1 MKRSFWNLPNSLTVA
16 RIALIPVVVWMLGD
30 APTREECLATAVIFV
45 VAMLTDIV
53 DGYLARKWNLVS
65 PLGAYLDPLADKLM
79 VMAAL
84 IMLVPLGWVPAWL
97 VLVLLGREMAI
108 TGLRGISSQEGL
120 VLSAGSMG
128 KIKTAFQS
136 TALTMLL
143 LHYPTLGIDVHSSGS
158 VLLWVATFFSLA
170 SGLEYMMLYFGAVK
184 KREEEEDQAAAQG
197 LGPGAVIE
205 GGSGESS

>member
-1 MKRSFWNLPNSLTVA
+1 MKTRFWNLPNSLTVA
-16 RIALIPVVVWMLGD
+16 RIALIPVVVWMLGED
-30 APTREECLATAVIFV
+30 PNREECLATAVIFV
-45 VAMLTDIV
+45 GAMLTDIV

-97 VLVLLGREMAI
+97 VLILMGRELAI
-108 TGLRGISSQEGL
+108 TGLRGIASQEGL
-120 VLSAGSMG
+120 TISAGTMG
-128 KIKTAFQS
+128 KVKTAFQS
-136 TALTMLL
+136 TALTMLI
-143 LHYPTLGIDVHSSGS
+143 LHYPTLGIDVHSSGT

-170 SGLEYMMLYFGAVK
+170 SATEYMVLFLSASNDK
-184 KREEEEDQAAAQG
+184 HEDDQG

>member
-1 MKRSFWNLPNSLTVA
+1 LKSRFWNLPNSLTVA

-30 APTREECLATAVIFV
+30 APTRGESLATAVIFV

-53 DGYLARKWNLVS
+53 DGYLARKWNLVT

-79 VMAAL
+79 VMTAL

-120 VLSAGSMG
+120 TISAGSMG

-158 VLLWVATFFSLA
+158 VLLWIATFFSLA
-170 SGLEYMMLYFGAVK
+170 SGLEYMLLYFGASQK
-184 KREEEEDQAAAQG
+184 KDTEDPQG
-197 LGPGAVIE
+197 LGPGAVIG
-205 GGSGESS
+205 GGSSESS